1 MHARLTSGASAVNAW
16 LSRYQSRQRQFPIAN
31 QRADLRPKRAN
42 LFRDFTNGGGARIGW
57 RPRVIPIN
65 SIVPTGTIE
74 LRKNGKHARRK
85 PGTPLWFRKCADD
98 KRAGFW
104 NLIEIREQFD
114 LVVIGAQNVGLE

>member
-1 MHARLTSGASAVNAW
+1 MHGYRDIRAVSDNSALPNSALIFARDAQTSFAIS
-16 LSRYQSRQRQFPIAN
+16 L
-31 QRADLRPKRAN
+31 
-42 LFRDFTNGGGARIGW
+42 NGGGARIGW
-57 RPRVIPIN
+57 PSRVISIN

-74 LRKNGKHARRK
+74 LWKNGKHARRK